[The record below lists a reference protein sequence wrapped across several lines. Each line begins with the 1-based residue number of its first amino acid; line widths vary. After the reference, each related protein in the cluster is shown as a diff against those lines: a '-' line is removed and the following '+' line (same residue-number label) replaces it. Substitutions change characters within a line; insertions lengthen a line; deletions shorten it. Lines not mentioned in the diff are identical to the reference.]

1 VIRFYLRRKSIGGI
15 FDHGHKGLP
24 DQSATEL
31 SKAAIIEKYLPLPAV
46 VDSAPPS
53 AATKALK
60 VDDKR
65 IMRLDLGGKELTKR
79 ETFWTFT
86 NPIGSKIPGGFWE
99 LADSCS
105 PS

>member
-65 IMRLDLGGKELTKR
+65 IMRLDLEERSSRSEKLSGLSQIRSDQRFQEA
-79 ETFWTFT
+79 F
-86 NPIGSKIPGGFWE
+86 GS
-99 LADSCS
+99 
-105 PS
+105 